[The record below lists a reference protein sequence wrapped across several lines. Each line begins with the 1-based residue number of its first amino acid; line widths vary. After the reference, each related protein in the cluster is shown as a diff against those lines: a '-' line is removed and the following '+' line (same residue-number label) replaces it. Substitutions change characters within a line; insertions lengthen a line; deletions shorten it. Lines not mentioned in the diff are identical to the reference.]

1 MVSGEKM
8 AEHGR
13 LENKRKPKLGEGKPT
28 EGIVAEFLGPA
39 LSISNCARRR
49 KSDRANRAALASR
62 SHQSATACATQRV
75 EENYLG
81 FGHTRRDAANGDQYI
96 DFCVVDHLS
105 FFAAIYWPAAVH

>member
-49 KSDRANRAALASR
+49 KSD
-62 SHQSATACATQRV
+62 TQRV